1 MRRNKPERG
10 TTTFHVYA
18 TVCVIVAGWRY
29 TLALTWVRDKES
41 PTTILQR
48 LWKQLESSGIRCKLV
63 LLDRYFF
70 NVQVMKWLQHNDL
83 PFIMPVVK
91 RGRKPKK
98 GKAARGVRACLRW
111 KAGAYAYT
119 HAHAGES
126 VSFTLVV
133 NYKSYRHARTGK
145 RKQKKWLFAT
155 WKIRRSPTEIRET
168 YRRRFGIETSYRQ
181 LNQARARTTTRD
193 PLYRLFLVGLALLL
207 RNLWQWLTA
216 QAEQVRKRQRR
227 QNTTRTT
234 LPRFKDI
241 LHAFALSLSVYQSP
255 DSAMT

>member
-1 MRRNKPERG
+1 
-10 TTTFHVYA
+10 
-18 TVCVIVAGWRY
+18 VCVIVAGWRY
-29 TLALTWVRDKES
+29 TLALTWVREKES
-41 PTTILQR
+41 PTAVLQR
-48 LWKQLESSGIRCKLV
+48 LWNQLESSGIRCKLV

-70 NVQVMKWLQHNDL
+70 NVAVMKWLQQNDL
-83 PFIMPVVK
+83 AFILPVVM

-98 GKAARGVRACLRW
+98 GQAAKGLRAYQKK

-119 HAHAGES
+119 HAHGSES

-145 RKQKKWLFAT
+145 RHQKKWLFAT
-155 WKIRRSPTEIRET
+155 WRIRRTPTEIRET
-168 YRRRFGIETSYRQ
+168 YRRRFGIEASYRQ

-207 RNLWQWLTA
+207 RNLWQWFTYLTEKERSA
-216 QAEQVRKRQRR
+216 QRYRGERL
-227 QNTTRTT
+227 TP

-241 LHAFALSLSVYQSP
+241 LHAFADSLSHDNNETTDTGLVYNSCGFGKY
-255 DSAMT
+255 

>member
-1 MRRNKPERG
+1 M
-10 TTTFHVYA
+10 
-18 TVCVIVAGWRY
+18 
-29 TLALTWVRDKES
+29 
-41 PTTILQR
+41 ILQR

-70 NVQVMKWLQHNDL
+70 NVQVMKWLQQNDL
-83 PFIMPVVK
+83 PFIIPVVK

-98 GKAARGVRACLRW
+98 GKAAQGVRAYLRR

-207 RNLWQWLTA
+207 RNLWQWLTYR
-216 QAEQVRKRQRR
+216 AEQQRKRQRR
-227 QNTTRTT
+227 LGTTRTT

-241 LHAFALSLSVYQSP
+241 LHAFALALSQRVYQSP
-255 DSAMT
+255 DSAIT

>member
-1 MRRNKPERG
+1 M
-10 TTTFHVYA
+10 
-18 TVCVIVAGWRY
+18 
-29 TLALTWVRDKES
+29 
-41 PTTILQR
+41 ILQR

-70 NVQVMKWLQHNDL
+70 NVQVMKWLQENDL